1 MISGIGDRGPNPRA
15 HSLIF
20 FFRVKYKL
28 LYEKEDLIMY
38 TIFGVLLIV
47 MGFMLIC
54 GEHKGNKD

>member
-1 MISGIGDRGPNPRA
+1 VISGIGDRGPNPRA
-15 HSLIF
+15 HSLI